1 VWSVWSKTINVYL
14 GQGVAMLQVDDQETM
29 LLRSPA
35 TLPMARILSKMTEL
49 ANKEIFKHS
58 AIQVSL
64 SGAWCP
70 AFNVTIPEGVTR
82 WHERQ
87 QIARA
92 SGAKVMGIE
101 SEQIA
106 CEMTATQG
114 LAAAIS
120 LPILQEVQAWTTGLG
135 CRLKSVSPLWT
146 TATQCEIAR
155 RSSTKAVLLSEPD
168 GSTLLIGGE
177 QGSIKVVNA
186 PGVIG
191 ALDFLSQSPRILMD
205 HGLSEEST
213 LKIGFDSE
221 SRTSIQGGPKRWA
234 RHWYLA

>member
-120 LPILQEVQAWTTGLG
+120 LPIFQELQAWTTGLG
-135 CRLKSVSPLWT
+135 CRLKSVSPLWA
-146 TATQCEIAR
+146 TATQCNIAR
-155 RSSTKAVLLSEPD
+155 RSSIKAVLLAEPD

-177 QGSIKVVNA
+177 KGSIKVVSA
-186 PGVIG
+186 PGVIDPK
-191 ALDFLSQSPRILMD
+191 DFVSQCQSLLLE
-205 HGLSEEST
+205 HGLSEESVA
-213 LKIGFDSE
+213 KIGFDLDT
-221 SRTSIQGGPKRWA
+221 RARMAGGPKRWFG
-234 RHWYLA
+234 HWYLA

>member
-1 VWSVWSKTINVYL
+1 VWSAWSKTINVYL
-14 GQGVAMLQVDDQETM
+14 GQGVAMLQVEGQETT
-29 LLRSPA
+29 LLRSSA
-35 TLPMARILSKMTEL
+35 TLPMARILSKLTDL
-49 ANKEIFKHS
+49 ANKEIFKHG

-64 SGAWCP
+64 SGARCP
-70 AFNVTIPEGVTR
+70 ALNVAIPEGVTR

-92 SGAKVMGIE
+92 SAASVMGLE
-101 SEQIA
+101 AEQIA
-106 CEMTATQG
+106 CEMTAAQG

-120 LPILQEVQAWTTGLG
+120 LPIFQDLQAWTTGLG
-135 CRLKSVSPLWT
+135 CRLKSVSPLWA
-146 TATQCEIAR
+146 TATQCKIAR
-155 RSSTKAVLLSEPD
+155 RSLTKAILLSEPD
-168 GSTLLIGGE
+168 GATLLIGGE